1 VGIGR
6 AARSSGKGRGFP
18 RPPEGPRALALRV
31 IRRVTEDRAYSNL
44 ALAAELANSRLPA
57 RDRRLAADLAYGTLR
72 RLLILDRWL
81 AHASS
86 RALDKV
92 DPEALALLRL
102 GAYQLA
108 FTRIPAHAAVAETVD
123 LAGPAH
129 RGFVNAV
136 LRAVANPEAG
146 TATPEGEREGDE
158 AISSRTGLAQWAVA
172 ELRQILPPDE
182 VEAAAAALASPADL
196 SLRTNICRIDTE
208 KLEGTLRDAGLQVRR
223 GSLHEDVVHVPT
235 TPPALLPGYE
245 EGWFAVQD
253 EASAV
258 VAAAVEARP
267 GDRVYDP
274 CAGPGGKATHLACLV
289 GSGGLVVAAD
299 ARTGRARLVLRA
311 AQRLGAPARVLVQ
324 DARNPA
330 LRGSFDAALVD
341 APCTGLGAARRRPE
355 LLWRPSKQDLA
366 RLARLQVAILVATA
380 ELVRP
385 GGSLV
390 YSVCTFPRA
399 ETDAAVR
406 AFLTK
411 RPDFEP
417 RMVPGPGGS
426 ATYHRQ
432 WPHRH
437 GTDAMFYAGF
447 SRLQGRTGT
456 RG

>member
-1 VGIGR
+1 
-6 AARSSGKGRGFP
+6 
-18 RPPEGPRALALRV
+18 V

-57 RDRRLAADLAYGTLR
+57 RDRQLAAELAYGTLR
-72 RLLILDRWL
+72 RLLILDRML

-86 RALDKV
+86 RTLDKV

-108 FTRIPAHAAVAETVD
+108 FTRIPAHAAVSETVD
-123 LAGPAH
+123 QAGPAH

-136 LRAVANPEAG
+136 LRAVAKPEAQTG
-146 TATPEGEREGDE
+146 ILQEGEGEGDE

-172 ELRQILPPDE
+172 ELRQILPQDE
-182 VEAAAAALASPADL
+182 VEAAAAALATPADL

-208 KLEGTLRDAGLQVRR
+208 KLDVALRDAGLQVRR
-223 GSLHEDVVHVPT
+223 GSLHEDVLHVPT

-258 VAAAVEARP
+258 VAAAVEAGP
-267 GDRVYDP
+267 DDRVYDP

-289 GSGGLVVAAD
+289 GSGGLVVAGD
-299 ARTGRARLVLRA
+299 VRPGRARLVLRA
-311 AQRLGAPARVLVQ
+311 ARLLGAPARVLVQ
-324 DARNPA
+324 DARVPA
-330 LRGSFDAALVD
+330 VRGSFDAALVD

-385 GGSLV
+385 GGRLV

-406 AFLTK
+406 AFLAK

-417 RMVPGPGGS
+417 RVVPGPGSDS
-426 ATYHRQ
+426 ATSHRL
-432 WPHRH
+432 WPHRD

-447 SRLQGRTGT
+447 TRLHGRTGT
-456 RG
+456 RR

>member
-1 VGIGR
+1 MSGSAER
-6 AARSSGKGRGFP
+6 RRSSARRGDSA
-18 RPPEGPRALALRV
+18 RAVALRV

-57 RDRRLAADLAYGTLR
+57 RDRQLAAELVYGTLR
-72 RLLILDRWL
+72 RLRILDRML
-81 AHASS
+81 AQASS
-86 RALDKV
+86 RTLDKV

-108 FTRIPAHAAVAETVD
+108 FTRIPAHAAVSETVH

-136 LRAVANPEAG
+136 LRAVAKPGALTG
-146 TATPEGEREGDE
+146 AKPGEDDE
-158 AISSRTGLAQWAVA
+158 AISSRTGLAEWAVA
-172 ELRQILPPDE
+172 ELRLILPPDE

-196 SLRTNICRIDTE
+196 SLRTNSCRIDTE
-208 KLEGTLRDAGLQVRR
+208 KLEAALRDAGLQVRR
-223 GSLHEDVVHVPT
+223 GSLHNDVIHVPT

-258 VAAAVEARP
+258 VAAAVEAGP

-274 CAGPGGKATHLACLV
+274 CAGPGGKATHLSCLV
-289 GSGGLVVAAD
+289 GQGGLVVAAD
-299 ARTGRARLVLRA
+299 ARPGRARLVLRA
-311 AQRLGAPARVLVQ
+311 ARRLAAPARVLVQ
-324 DARNPA
+324 DARIPA
-330 LRGSFDAALVD
+330 VRGWFDAALVD

-355 LLWRPSKQDLA
+355 LLWRPSKRDLA
-366 RLARLQVAILVATA
+366 QLARLQVAILVATA

-385 GGSLV
+385 GGRLV
-390 YSVCTFPRA
+390 YAVCTFPRA
-399 ETDAAVR
+399 ETDAAVH
-406 AFLTK
+406 AFLAK

-417 RMVPGPGGS
+417 RPIPGPGGPAVS
-426 ATYHRQ
+426 HRL

-447 SRLQGRTGT
+447 TRLQGRTGT